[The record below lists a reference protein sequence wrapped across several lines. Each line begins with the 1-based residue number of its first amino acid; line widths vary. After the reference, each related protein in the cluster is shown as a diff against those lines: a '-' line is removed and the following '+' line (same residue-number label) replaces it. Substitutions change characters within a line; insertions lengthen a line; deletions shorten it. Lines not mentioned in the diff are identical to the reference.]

1 MSDSPL
7 RDAHASAEPTPALRE
22 RVVSTLRQ
30 QGHLVG
36 RRSSSVA
43 ARLPWIGA
51 LAAALLLGFLAGRA
65 RIGGEAPGNRYLMLL
80 YEDAGYRDDR
90 PVQDIVSEY
99 ARWADSLD
107 RAGALV
113 AGEKLADPVYE
124 VVSGGGVAESS
135 GAAPTGLFIVRA
147 GSAEAATAIARGSPH
162 IKYGGRIVVRGIE
175 RTP

>member
-1 MSDSPL
+1 MSDNPL
-7 RDAHASAEPTPALRE
+7 RDAHSSAEPTPALRE
-22 RVVSTLRQ
+22 RVTSTLRR
-30 QGHLVG
+30 QGHLAG
-36 RRSSSVA
+36 HRSVV

-51 LAAALLLGFLAGRA
+51 LAASLLVGFVAGRA
-65 RIGGEAPGNRYLMLL
+65 RAGGEPAGNRYLMLL

-90 PVQDIVSEY
+90 PMADIVSEY

-113 AGEKLADPVYE
+113 AGEKLAEPVYE
-124 VVSGGGVAESS
+124 VVSGDSVAAAS

-147 GSAEAATAIARGSPH
+147 ESAEGATAIARGSPH
-162 IKYGGRIVVRGIE
+162 IRYGGRIVVRGIE